1 MAVLKVFPGLEI
13 IDGFKGKLDFYVH
26 GGTPC
31 VRRWPRS
38 PGRRRAPAVE
48 AGWPAFAYIATLWNA
63 LSPYVQDAY
72 RATASEMT
80 MTGRDLFVKS
90 FISDYFREGQWD

>member
-1 MAVLKVFPGLEI
+1 MAKLTALPSLAI

-26 GGTPC
+26 DGVPC

-48 AGWPAFAYIATLWNA
+48 AQWQAFAYATAHWNS

-72 RATASEMT
+72 RATAAEMT
-80 MTGRDLFVKS
+80 MTGRDLFIKA
-90 FISDYFREGQWD
+90 FIKDYFREGQWD